1 MTPDQTKRLKRPKRR
16 KKANSNTQFERNLL
30 KHLGLPEDYVP
41 QSEEEAMRL
50 VIAALE
56 D

>member
-1 MTPDQTKRLKRPKRR
+1 MLFRSQ
-16 KKANSNTQFERNLL
+16 KKNDSFDRAILRQ
-30 KHLGLPEDYVP
+30 LGLPEDYEP
-41 QSEEEAMRL
+41 RDEAEAMRL